1 VEQEFILRALLPL
14 RGRPKKSPIMRRR
27 FEIYGRFRYFKG
39 EKMILRHNRSD
50 VKAGLKACSLAV
62 CYLALVPFVFAQA
75 PPIAPGGTVVAAG
88 LEGPRG
94 LTFGPD
100 GLLYFAEAG
109 LGGTQVVPKGCEN
122 VPAPVGPYHG
132 GLTARISRIESNGE
146 RTTLVSGLP
155 SGASSLPTGDTN
167 GAADVTFVD
176 GQLYALTAGGGCSH
190 GNPNFPN
197 AVLRINISR
206 HSFELVADLSQ
217 FFRQHPVAHPNVADF
232 EPDGVPYS
240 LKAFHGDLIVIEP
253 NHGRL
258 LRINLTEGQG
268 PRIEQLSDLSAP
280 LGHIVPTSVVNLDG
294 RFFVGNLGL
303 FPVAVGSSKLYQVTH
318 KGFVIDYW
326 GGFTTIVDVQKD
338 SQGRLYVMEFSSAAG
353 FPNVGQGRI
362 IRIANGVAEE
372 IVSGLNVPTG
382 MALDCHDDIYV
393 SDLGAAP
400 GTAGR
405 ILRFANPISGQPLT
419 TIEVRKPAPLE
430 RGDGADDDN

>member
-1 VEQEFILRALLPL
+1 MNLRRNGCGVRAA
-14 RGRPKKSPIMRRR
+14 I
-27 FEIYGRFRYFKG
+27 
-39 EKMILRHNRSD
+39 
-50 VKAGLKACSLAV
+50 KACSLAI
-62 CYLALVPFVFAQA
+62 CFLASAPFVFAQA
-75 PPIAPGGTVVAAG
+75 PPVPPGSTVLAAG

-94 LTFGPD
+94 LTIGPD

-109 LGGTQVVPKGCEN
+109 LGGTQAVPQDCEN

-146 RTTLVSGLP
+146 RTTVVEGLP
-155 SGASSLPTGDTN
+155 SAASSLPTGDTN
-167 GAADVTFVD
+167 GGADIAFVD

-190 GNPNFPN
+190 GNPDFPN
-197 AVLRINISR
+197 AVLRINVKRHTFEMVANLSR
-206 HSFELVADLSQ
+206 
-217 FFRQHPVAHPNVADF
+217 FFREHPVAHPNVSDF

-258 LRINLTEGQG
+258 LRINLTEGRE

-280 LGHIVPTSVVNLDG
+280 LGHIVPTSVANLDG

-326 GGFTTIVDVQKD
+326 GGFTTIIDVQKD
-338 SQGRLYVMEFSSAAG
+338 SQGSLYVMEFSSAAG

-382 MALDCHDDIYV
+382 MALDCNDDIYV

-400 GTAGR
+400 GKAGR

-430 RGDGADDDN
+430 RRDGADDDN

>member
-1 VEQEFILRALLPL
+1 
-14 RGRPKKSPIMRRR
+14 MN
-27 FEIYGRFRYFKG
+27 
-39 EKMILRHNRSD
+39 LRHNGSG
-50 VKAGLKACSLAV
+50 VKAGLKACSLAI
-62 CYLALVPFVFAQA
+62 CYLACAPFVFAQA
-75 PPIAPGGTVVAAG
+75 PPVAPGGTVVAAG

-94 LTFGPD
+94 MMFGPD
-100 GLLYFAEAG
+100 GLLYIAEAG
-109 LGGTQVVPKGCEN
+109 LGGTQAVPKGCEN

-146 RTTLVSGLP
+146 RTTVVAGLP
-155 SGASSLPTGDTN
+155 SGVSSLPTGDTD
-167 GAADVTFVD
+167 GASDIAFID
-176 GQLYALTAGGGCSH
+176 GQLYALTSGGGCSH

-197 AVLRINISR
+197 AVLRINIKR
-206 HSFELVADLSQ
+206 HSFELVADLSR
-217 FFRQHPVAHPNVADF
+217 FFQEHPVAHPNLTDF

-258 LRINLTEGQG
+258 LRINLTEGRE

-280 LGHIVPTSVVNLDG
+280 LGHIVPTSVASLDD

-303 FPVAVGSSKLYQVTH
+303 FPVVVGSSKLYQVTH
-318 KGFVIDYW
+318 NGFVIDYW
-326 GGFTTIVDVQKD
+326 GGFTTIIDVQKD

-362 IRIANGVAEE
+362 IRIANGTAEE
-372 IVSGLNVPTG
+372 IVGGLNVPTA
-382 MALDCHDDIYV
+382 MALDRHDDIYV

-419 TIEVRKPAPLE
+419 TIEVRKPAPLNRE
-430 RGDGADDDN
+430 NGVDDGDEN

>member
-1 VEQEFILRALLPL
+1 MNLKRNSSGVR
-14 RGRPKKSPIMRRR
+14 
-27 FEIYGRFRYFKG
+27 
-39 EKMILRHNRSD
+39 
-50 VKAGLKACSLAV
+50 VGLKAWCLAI
-62 CYLALVPFVFAQA
+62 CFLTFAPFVFAQA
-75 PPIAPGGTVVAAG
+75 APVPPGGTVVAAG

-109 LGGTQVVPKGCEN
+109 LGGTQAVPQGCQN

-132 GLTARISRIESNGE
+132 GPTARISRIESNGT
-146 RTTLVSGLP
+146 RTTVVDGLP
-155 SGASSLPTGDTN
+155 SAVSSLPTGDTN
-167 GAADVTFVD
+167 GAADIAFVN

-197 AVLRINISR
+197 SVLRINVQR
-206 HSFELVADLSQ
+206 HTLELVANLSR
-217 FFRQHPVAHPNVADF
+217 FFQQHPVAHPNAGDF

-258 LRINLTEGQG
+258 LRINLGPG

-280 LGHIVPTSVVNLDG
+280 LGHIVPTSVANLDG

-303 FPVAVGSSKLYQVTH
+303 FPVEVGSSKLYQVTD

-326 GGFTTIVDVQKD
+326 GGFTTIIDVQTD

-362 IRIANGVAEE
+362 IRIANGTAEE

-382 MALDCHDDIYV
+382 MALDSHEDIYV

-400 GTAGR
+400 GEAGR
-405 ILRFANPISGQPLT
+405 IVRFANPISGQVLT
-419 TIEVRKPAPLE
+419 TIEVRPPAPLPPGQRE
-430 RGDGADDDN
+430 DDDN

>member
-1 VEQEFILRALLPL
+1 LQ
-14 RGRPKKSPIMRRR
+14 K
-27 FEIYGRFRYFKG
+27 
-39 EKMILRHNRSD
+39 EKEMNLKRNSSGVR
-50 VKAGLKACSLAV
+50 VGLKAWCLAI
-62 CYLALVPFVFAQA
+62 CFLTFAPFVFAQA
-75 PPIAPGGTVVAAG
+75 PPVPPGGTVVAAG

-109 LGGTQVVPKGCEN
+109 LGGTQAVPQGCQN

-132 GLTARISRIESNGE
+132 GPTARISRIESNGT
-146 RTTLVSGLP
+146 RTTVVDGLP
-155 SGASSLPTGDTN
+155 SAVSSLPTGDTN
-167 GAADVTFVD
+167 GAADIAFVN

-197 AVLRINISR
+197 SVLRINVQR
-206 HSFELVADLSQ
+206 HTLELVANLSR
-217 FFRQHPVAHPNVADF
+217 FFQQHPVAHPNAGDF

-258 LRINLTEGQG
+258 LRINLGPG

-280 LGHIVPTSVVNLDG
+280 LGHIVPTSVANLDG

-303 FPVAVGSSKLYQVTH
+303 FPVEVGSSKLYQVTD

-326 GGFTTIVDVQKD
+326 GGFTTIIDVQTD

-362 IRIANGVAEE
+362 IRIANGTAEE

-382 MALDCHDDIYV
+382 MALDSHEDIYV

-400 GTAGR
+400 GEAGR
-405 ILRFANPISGQPLT
+405 IVRFANPISGQVLT
-419 TIEVRKPAPLE
+419 TIEVRPPEPLPPGQRE
-430 RGDGADDDN
+430 DDDN

>member
-1 VEQEFILRALLPL
+1 
-14 RGRPKKSPIMRRR
+14 M
-27 FEIYGRFRYFKG
+27 
-39 EKMILRHNRSD
+39 
-50 VKAGLKACSLAV
+50 
-62 CYLALVPFVFAQA
+62 
-75 PPIAPGGTVVAAG
+75 VAN
-88 LEGPRG
+88 L
-94 LTFGPD
+94 
-100 GLLYFAEAG
+100 
-109 LGGTQVVPKGCEN
+109 
-122 VPAPVGPYHG
+122 
-132 GLTARISRIESNGE
+132 SR
-146 RTTLVSGLP
+146 
-155 SGASSLPTGDTN
+155 
-167 GAADVTFVD
+167 
-176 GQLYALTAGGGCSH
+176 
-190 GNPNFPN
+190 
-197 AVLRINISR
+197 
-206 HSFELVADLSQ
+206 
-217 FFRQHPVAHPNVADF
+217 FFREHPVAHPNVSDF

-258 LRINLTEGQG
+258 LRINLTGGPE

-280 LGHIVPTSVVNLDG
+280 LGHIVPTSVANLDD

-303 FPVAVGSSKLYQVTH
+303 FPVEVGSSKLYQVTH

-326 GGFTTIVDVQKD
+326 GGFTTIIDVQKD

-393 SDLGAAP
+393 SDLGAVP

-430 RGDGADDDN
+430 RGEGADDDN